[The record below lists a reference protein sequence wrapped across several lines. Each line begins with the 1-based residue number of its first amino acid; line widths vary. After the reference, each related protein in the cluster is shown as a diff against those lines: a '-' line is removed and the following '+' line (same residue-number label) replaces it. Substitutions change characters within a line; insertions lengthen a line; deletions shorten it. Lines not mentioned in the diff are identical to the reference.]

1 MAVDDGSDDEVA
13 AGFGRGVGEGVADLG
28 IGLVPDFEV
37 LGELGFGEEAGL
49 DAVVEVVAVVGD
61 FVGEIGDLGFEAG
74 VGEVELA
81 VWGWGVAGGV
91 MFGEAFADFPSEVE
105 SGEVGVF
112 MFEEFDDAE
121 ALAVV
126 FEAAGVGHELVEGL
140 LAFVAKGGV
149 AKVVGE
155 GDGFG
160 EVFVEVEG
168 LGEVSGD
175 GGDFDGV
182 GEACSEASAGAIE
195 EDLGFVAELAEG
207 AGVDDSVA
215 VALVGGSP
223 VFFGFGVASASGV
236 LAFLGEGGEE
246 LGLSGFAWVAGGHRE
261 LEIRDGGGSRRRRGL

>member
-1 MAVDDGSDDEVA
+1 MA
-13 AGFGRGVGEGVADLG
+13 AGFGWGVREGVSDLG
-28 IGLVPDFEV
+28 IGLGPDFEV
-37 LGELGFGEEAGL
+37 FGELGFGEEAGL

-61 FVGEIGDLGFEAG
+61 FVGEVGDLGLKAG
-74 VGEVELA
+74 VGGVELV

-91 MFGEAFADFPSEVE
+91 MFGEAFADFPCEVE
-105 SGEVGVF
+105 AGEVGVF
-112 MFEEFDDAE
+112 VFEEFDDAE

-126 FEAAGVGHELVEGL
+126 FESPVVGHELVEGL
-140 LAFVAKGGV
+140 FAFVAEGGV
-149 AKVVGE
+149 AEVVGE

-175 GGDFDGV
+175 GGDFDCV
-182 GEACSEASAGAIE
+182 GEACAEASAGAVE

-207 AGVDDSVA
+207 AGVDNSVA

-223 VFFGFGVASASGV
+223 VFFGFGVAPASGV

-246 LGLSGFAWVAGGHRE
+246 LGFSGCAWVVGVHRN
-261 LEIRDGGGSRRRRGL
+261 